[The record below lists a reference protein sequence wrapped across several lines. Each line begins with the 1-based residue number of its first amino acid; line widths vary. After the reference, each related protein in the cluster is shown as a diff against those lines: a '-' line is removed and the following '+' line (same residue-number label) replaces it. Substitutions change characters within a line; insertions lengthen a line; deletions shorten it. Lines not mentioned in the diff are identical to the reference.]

1 MSQQVSCSRESV
13 RRLFWRGIR
22 GEPVGAQLECQQET
36 TGEMIQEMDFVA
48 RVMPVIQVEQ
58 NLMNMRTYLGGVK
71 QISDADGQIVENP
84 VLYGNLLHNM
94 A

>member
-1 MSQQVSCSRESV
+1 
-13 RRLFWRGIR
+13 
-22 GEPVGAQLECQQET
+22 
-36 TGEMIQEMDFVA
+36 MIQEMDFVA